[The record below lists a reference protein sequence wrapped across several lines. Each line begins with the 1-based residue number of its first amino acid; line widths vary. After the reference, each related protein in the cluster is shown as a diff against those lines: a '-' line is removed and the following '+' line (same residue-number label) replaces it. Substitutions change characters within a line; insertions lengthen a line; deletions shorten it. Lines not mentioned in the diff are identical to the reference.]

1 MNYLK
6 KLVEE
11 FHSTV
16 VATIDH
22 KGLPQTR
29 AIDMMLYDEKGL
41 YFLTAKGKDFYQ
53 QLINQHYIS
62 LTALKNKKAI
72 SLKGKVKCV
81 HHYYLD
87 KIFQKN
93 CKNIK
98 NVLKFECKKKYQ
110 E

>member
-11 FHSTV
+11 FHSAV

-29 AIDMMLYDEKGL
+29 AIDMMLYNEKGI

-53 QLINQHYIS
+53 QLINQNYIS
-62 LTALKNKKAI
+62 LTALKDKKAI
-72 SLKGKVKCV
+72 SLRGKVKNIDSEKLDILFEKNP
-81 HHYYLD
+81 YMKQIYLS
-87 KIFQKN
+87 
-93 CKNIK
+93 
-98 NVLKFECKKKYQ
+98 LS
-110 E
+110 

>member
-1 MNYLK
+1 MQDMNYLK

-72 SLKGKVKCV
+72 SYPLLN
-81 HHYYLD
+81 YASY
-87 KIFQKN
+87 FQRN
-93 CKNIK
+93 RYICR
-98 NVLKFECKKKYQ
+98 FT
-110 E
+110 

>member
-1 MNYLK
+1 MQDMNYLK

-53 QLINQHYIS
+53 HLIKYFKKIS
-62 LTALKNKKAI
+62 ICRKSILKI
-72 SLKGKVKCV
+72 QE
-81 HHYYLD
+81 
-87 KIFQKN
+87 IF
-93 CKNIK
+93 
-98 NVLKFECKKKYQ
+98 
-110 E
+110 